1 MQQQIFKPKYPRA
14 IFLGFLLIVSIEAY
28 LLWQILSGIDASSG
42 NVLAAVI
49 FGLGIIIMPYAVVK
63 QIVFG
68 SQFFS
73 IEKYFWPT
81 RTIEYTD
88 VIDVGTALIR
98 TQKGS
103 FAFRS
108 MSNAEELHNILTGLI
123 EQGKINRYQIENKA
137 VNLENVGKKA
147 LLPAGIIS
155 FILWTVIFIVWQ
167 YKESLFR
174 DLSIV
179 LIFVPIYFLVYQ
191 FLKGRV
197 KSQ

>member
-1 MQQQIFKPKYPRA
+1 MQQQIFKPKYPGT

-63 QIVFG
+63 RIVFG
-68 SQFFS
+68 SQSFS

-81 RTIEYTD
+81 KTIDYTEVTD
-88 VIDVGTALIR
+88 VGPALIKTR
-98 TQKGS
+98 KGGFS
-103 FAFRS
+103 FRS
-108 MSNAEELHNILTGLI
+108 MNNAEELHNILTGLI
-123 EQGKINRYQIENKA
+123 ERGKINRYQIENEA
-137 VNLENVGKKA
+137 VNLENIGKKA
-147 LLPAGIIS
+147 LLPAGIVS
-155 FILWTVIFIVWQ
+155 FVLWAVIFIVWP

-174 DLSIV
+174 DLSIL
-179 LIFVPIYFLVYQ
+179 LIFVPTYFLVYQ
-191 FLKGRV
+191 FMKSRV